1 MSYKSETIAAVL
13 PRINSCFFLPALQRE
28 FVWTADQI
36 CTLFDS
42 LMRRYPISS
51 FLFWQV
57 PAEAKDDVE
66 AYEFLHTVRESN
78 NRARLARVHGN
89 DDLTFVLDGQQRL
102 TSLLVGLQGMY
113 IERKAKSG
121 KGARTPVSKKLYLNL
136 LHDGTV
142 PDGEG
147 DVYYDFEFFDFAPTL
162 LRGNSYW
169 FEVGRILNVK
179 AKEELDAL
187 VERQIKAVRDVRSLS
202 TQEAG
207 VVEHNLTRLYEA
219 TRVDEV
225 ISYHTETDPDHER
238 ILEIFVRANSGG
250 TELSKSDLLL
260 STLTLHWG
268 TENAREEINGFVEEL
283 NTQLTRKN
291 RLNKDFVMKSCLVL
305 LNMPVAY
312 RVSSFTKDT
321 CARIKERWDD
331 IRHSVRRAVDAA
343 NAFGIDEKTLTSA
356 NALIP
361 IAFYLHQHPSL
372 MLRGESVSEVVNAAR
387 VRVWLLSALLNRI
400 LGGSSD
406 SMLTKLREALQVHY
420 RPNGDFPVAA
430 LDEAVRKA
438 GRVSASSQDAVD
450 NVMSTTYGDST
461 CFLALSLLYDE
472 RNWGTIDYSI
482 DHLFAQDIF
491 KGAAVPADLKELR
504 DDFGNLALII
514 GNENSGKKERPLH
527 EWLATRS
534 PEFLKRHCI
543 PPDPSLWH
551 IGRFERFLIERRK
564 LLKTRLQEVFSFEG
578 EAI

>member
-13 PRINSCFFLPALQRE
+13 PRINSGFFLPALQRE

-57 PAEAKDDVE
+57 PAEARDDVE

-179 AKEELDAL
+179 AEEELDAL
-187 VERQIKAVRDVRSLS
+187 VERQVKAVRDVRSLS

-343 NAFGIDEKTLTSA
+343 NTFGIDEKTLTSA

-372 MLRGESVSEVVNAAR
+372 MLRGESASEIANAAR

-430 LDEAVRKA
+430 LDEVVRKA

-450 NVMSTTYGDST
+450 NVLSTSYGEST

-534 PEFLKRHCI
+534 PEFLKRHFI